1 MAWQSLVAGVITGL
15 MSVTGLISV
24 AGILMDGP
32 RFRAWERGWLLMA
45 RGILTGLW
53 RSVRPFASSVPSFGR
68 QRRSQRL
75 VLLREQRDFSE
86 VMLDAHRLLAETQH
100 RVSLSGE
107 VCSRCGDRPPS
118 SRERSTC
125 YDCQV
130 EVMKGGLLAGFG
142 VPQPLLGALCDVG
155 YASLEHVEF
164 PGRAHHVI
172 SEDRDV
178 CPACDVLAQRCFP
191 APEGD

>member
-130 EVMKGGLLAGFG
+130 EVMKGGCSRDSAFRSPSSERCVTWATL
-142 VPQPLLGALCDVG
+142 PWSTWN
-155 YASLEHVEF
+155 SLE
-164 PGRAHHVI
+164 GRTT
-172 SEDRDV
+172 
-178 CPACDVLAQRCFP
+178 
-191 APEGD
+191 